1 MNRFPCSL
9 VPFVIAAMLSCAGS
23 PVQAD
28 PPSFA
33 GDVRPILSQYCFKCH
48 GPDSETRRGGVRLD
62 RPEAAVAAGES
73 GARPIVP
80 GDVAASELVRR
91 IRSADPDEVM
101 PPPSTKLALTDAQK
115 EILVK
120 WITSGAEYSA
130 HWAFVPPQDRPLPVV
145 DDPRWNEQSIDRF
158 ALQKLTEKGLS
169 PNPPADPYE
178 AIRRVYFD
186 LIGLPPSSEAA
197 DAFAADPSDVA
208 YERLVDDLLS
218 HPGYG
223 ERWARKWLDLARYA
237 DTNGYEKDKPRT
249 IWPYR
254 DWVIDALQNDMPFDR
269 FTIEQLAGDMLPGAS
284 LSQRI
289 ATGFHRNTML
299 NEEGGIDPLE
309 FRFHAMTD
317 RVSTTG
323 TVWLGLTLMC
333 AQCHSHKYDPIA
345 QTEYYGLMALLDNAD
360 EPELPI
366 PDPAVEAK
374 RPEIEARITEL
385 TRALPDRFPVAANV
399 EWAVVTGEVK
409 TESGAAVIQKDDGA
423 FFVEGPIS
431 DVDRYDVLLSANAG
445 EWTSLRLQALA
456 DPGLPSNGPGRTQH
470 GNFVVTEL
478 SAKVVAAGQSE
489 REIKIAEATV
499 DFAQDQFPAAHM
511 LDGKPN
517 TGWAIHGPGEWNVNR
532 TATFRFAEPLKLAD
546 GERLVVTIDQHF
558 GGKHVLGKFGLSLGK
573 PVDSDVPIAQR
584 RQEAIGRSFAQWVAA
599 ETSKAG
605 QWRVPRVAM
614 ARSNLPLLTVQDD
627 QSVLATGDIT
637 KSDLYE
643 ISLADVP
650 AGVTAVRLEA
660 IPDDRLP
667 RGGPGAVYYEG
678 PHGDFYLSEVE
689 IDAAGH
695 NAKIVEGTQS
705 FANGGHVAAKCFDGD
720 QQSGWSIDGGQGRLH
735 VAVFKL
741 AEPTQAAG
749 SMNIKMLC
757 ERYYAPGMGR
767 FRWSYTT
774 ESNVGPA
781 TDMPEQVA
789 AVLRKPTD
797 RWSADER
804 GIAFDRFLQTTPEL
818 QAARQEID
826 GLKASLTA
834 RTTTLAMRERPA
846 HNPRPTFRRHR
857 GEYLQPREQIAAGTP
872 AFLTTADNPA
882 PKNRLEFA
890 RWIVSPSNPLTARV
904 TVNRAWESFFGR
916 GLVRTS
922 QDFGYQ
928 GELPTHP
935 ELLDH
940 LALQFV
946 RDGWSLK
953 RLQKSIVM
961 SRVYR
966 QSSVVRKEA
975 AERDPDNRWLSR
987 GPRTRLEAEQLR
999 DGALAIAGL
1008 LSNKRGGPSV
1018 FPPQPSTIT
1027 TEGAYG
1033 QFAWNVS
1040 SGEDRWRRSL
1050 YTFTKRTTPFAFFA
1064 TFDAPS
1070 GEACVARRESTN
1082 TPLQAL
1088 SLLND
1093 VSMIEAARAL
1103 GKWAAEHSLDDPV
1116 RATAI
1121 LRRTTT
1127 RPPTPR
1133 EVEAI
1138 VLYAKRQRERI
1149 TTNELPAAKIAGDTV
1164 APDAAPEAVTEQA
1177 VWTLVARVA
1186 LNLDEAIVK

>member
-1 MNRFPCSL
+1 MNSFLRCL
-9 VPFVIAAMLSCAGS
+9 APFAIYATMSIPWAFAALAQS
-23 PVQAD
+23 D

-33 GDVRPILSQYCFKCH
+33 ADVRPILSQYCFKCH
-48 GPDSETRRGGVRLD
+48 GPDNETRRGGVRLD
-62 RPEAAVAAGES
+62 KPESAIAAAES
-73 GARPIVP
+73 GARPVVP

-91 IRSADPDEVM
+91 IRSSDPDEVM
-101 PPPSTKLALTDAQK
+101 PPSSTKMTLTNTQK
-115 EILVK
+115 EILEK
-120 WITSGAEYSA
+120 WIAGGAKYTA
-130 HWAFVPPQDRPLPVV
+130 HWAFVPPRDSSVPVAAE
-145 DDPRWNEQSIDRF
+145 PTWNERTIDRF
-158 ALQKLTEKGLS
+158 ALAKLKEKGLS

-186 LIGLPPSSEAA
+186 LIGLPPPVEAA
-197 DAFAADPSDVA
+197 DAFAADPSDAA
-208 YERLVDDLLS
+208 YEKLVDHLLG
-218 HPGYG
+218 HAGYG

-249 IWPYR
+249 VWPYR
-254 DWVIDALQNDMPFDR
+254 DWVIEALQNDMPFDR
-269 FTIEQLAGDMLPGAS
+269 FTVEQLAGDMLPDAN

-333 AQCHSHKYDPIA
+333 VQCHSHKYDPIA

-366 PDPAVEAK
+366 PDASVEAK
-374 RPEIEARITEL
+374 RPEIEASVARL
-385 TRALPDRFPVAANV
+385 TRGLPDRFPVAEDY
-399 EWAVVTGEVK
+399 EWTVTTGDAKAESGVTVVSRDDGVFFVQGPPADTDRYVVTL
-409 TESGAAVIQKDDGA
+409 GAKAGA
-423 FFVEGPIS
+423 
-431 DVDRYDVLLSANAG
+431 
-445 EWTSLRLQALA
+445 WTSLRLEALA
-456 DPGLPSNGPGRTQH
+456 DPGLPSKGPGLTPH

-478 SAKVVAAGQSE
+478 SAKVVAEGRPD
-489 REIKIAEATV
+489 REIQIAEATV
-499 DFAQDQFPAAHM
+499 DFAQDQFPAAEM

-532 TATFRFAEPLKLAD
+532 TATFRFSEPLMLAG
-546 GERLVVTIDQHF
+546 GERLVVVIDQSY
-558 GGKHVLGKFGLSLGK
+558 GGKHLLGKFSLSLGK
-573 PVDSDVPIAQR
+573 PVDSTVPLARR
-584 RQEAIGRSFAQWVAA
+584 RQEAINRAFAQWVAS
-599 ETSKAG
+599 EIPKAG
-605 QWRVPRVAM
+605 QWGVPRVAK
-614 ARSNLPLLTVQDD
+614 ARSNLPLLTIQDD
-627 QSVLATGDIT
+627 QSVLATGDFT

-643 ISLADVP
+643 VALADVP
-650 AGVTAVRLEA
+650 AGVTAMRLEA
-660 IPDDRLP
+660 IPDERLP

-689 IDAAGH
+689 VEAAGQV
-695 NAKIVEGTQS
+695 ARLVEATQS
-705 FANGGHVAAKCFDGD
+705 FASGGHVAAKCIDGD

-741 AEPTQAAG
+741 AEPTRAAG
-749 SMNIKMLC
+749 PMKIKMLC

-774 ESNVGPA
+774 ESAVGPA
-781 TDMPEQVA
+781 NDMPERVA
-789 AVLRKPTD
+789 DLLRKPTD
-797 RWSADER
+797 QWSADER
-804 GIAFDRFLQTTPEL
+804 AIVFDRFLQTTPEL
-818 QAARQEID
+818 KAARQEID
-826 GLKASLTA
+826 GLKASLAA

-846 HNPRPTFRRHR
+846 NNPRPTFRRHR
-857 GEYLQPREQIAAGTP
+857 GEYLQPREQITPGTP
-872 AFLTTADNPA
+872 VFLTTADNPA
-882 PKNRLEFA
+882 PGNRLEFA
-890 RWIVSPSNPLTARV
+890 RWLVSPANPLTARV

-953 RLQKSIVM
+953 RLHKSIVM

-966 QSSVVRKEA
+966 QSAVVRKEA

-999 DGALAIAGL
+999 DGALAVAGL
-1008 LSNKRGGPSV
+1008 LSSKRSGPSV

-1040 SGEDRWRRSL
+1040 AGEDRWRRSL

-1103 GKWAAEHSLDDPV
+1103 GKWATEHSPDDSV
-1116 RATAI
+1116 RASAL

-1127 RPPTPR
+1127 RPPKSR

-1138 VLYAKRQRERI
+1138 VAYARRQRERI
-1149 TTNELPAAKIAGDTV
+1149 ANGEIPAAKIVGDTGV
-1164 APDAAPEAVTEQA
+1164 PAAATERA

>member
-1 MNRFPCSL
+1 MNRLLRSIVL
-9 VPFVIAAMLSCAGS
+9 FVIAAMSWFDRSLLR
-23 PVQAD
+23 AD

-48 GPDSETRRGGVRLD
+48 GPDNEARRGGVRLD
-62 RPEAAVAAGES
+62 RPEAAIAAGES
-73 GARPIVP
+73 GVRPVVP
-80 GDVAASELVRR
+80 GNVAASELVRR

-101 PPPSTKLALTDAQK
+101 PPRSTKMVLTEAQK
-115 EILVK
+115 EILEQ
-120 WITSGAEYSA
+120 WIADGANYSA
-130 HWAFVPPQDRPLPVV
+130 LWAFVPPRDFPVPV
-145 DDPRWNEQSIDRF
+145 ADDPSWNERSIDRF
-158 ALQKLTEKGLS
+158 ALAKLKEKGLS
-169 PNPPADPYE
+169 SNPPADPYE
-178 AIRRVYFD
+178 VIRRVYFD
-186 LIGLPPSSEAA
+186 LIGLPPSVAAA
-197 DAFAADPSDVA
+197 DAFAADPSDAA
-208 YERLVDDLLS
+208 YEKLVDDLLS

-254 DWVIDALQNDMPFDR
+254 DWVIDALQDDMPFDQ

-317 RVSTTG
+317 RVATTG

-333 AQCHSHKYDPIA
+333 AQCHTHKYDPIA

-366 PDPAVEAK
+366 PDPTVESK
-374 RPEIEARITEL
+374 RAEIEASIARL
-385 TRALPDRFPVAANV
+385 TRALPDRFPVAVDVDWTVAN
-399 EWAVVTGEVK
+399 GEVR
-409 TESGAAVIQKDDGA
+409 TESGVAVVQKDDGA
-423 FFVEGPIS
+423 FFVEGPPAET
-431 DVDRYDVLLSANAG
+431 DRYVATLPAKSG
-445 EWTSLRLQALA
+445 EWISLRLQALA
-456 DPGLPSNGPGRTQH
+456 DARLPSKGPGLTPH

-478 SAKVVAAGQSE
+478 SAKVVAEGLAE

-532 TATFRFAEPLKLAD
+532 TATFRFAEPLKLSD
-546 GERLVVTIDQHF
+546 GERLVVAIDQSY
-558 GGKHVLGKFGLSLGK
+558 GGKHLLGKFSLSLGK
-573 PVDSDVPIAQR
+573 SVAADVPVAQR
-584 RQEAIGRSFAQWVAA
+584 RQEAIDVAFAQWIAA
-599 ETSKAG
+599 EVPKAG
-605 QWRVPRVAM
+605 QWRVARVAA
-614 ARSNLPLLTVQDD
+614 ARSNLPLLTIQDD
-627 QSVLATGDIT
+627 QSVLATGDFT
-637 KSDLYE
+637 KSDMYE

-650 AGVTAVRLEA
+650 AGVTAIRLEA
-660 IPDDRLP
+660 IPDERLP

-689 IDAAGH
+689 VDAAGQ
-695 NAKIVEGTQS
+695 AARIVEGTQS
-705 FANGGHVAAKCFDGD
+705 FASGGHVAAKCFDGD
-720 QQSGWSIDGGQGRLH
+720 QQSGWSIDGGQGRRH
-735 VAVFKL
+735 VAVFKF
-741 AEPTQAAG
+741 AEPTRAAG
-749 SMNIKMLC
+749 TMNIKMLC

-767 FRWSYTT
+767 FRWSTTT
-774 ESNVGPA
+774 ESKVGPA

-789 AVLRKPTD
+789 AVLRKPIGQ
-797 RWSADER
+797 WSADER
-804 GIAFDRFLQTTPEL
+804 AVVFERFLQTTPEL
-818 QAARQEID
+818 KVARQEID
-826 GLKASLTA
+826 SLKASLA
-834 RTTTLAMRERPA
+834 VRTTTLSMRERPA
-846 HNPRPTFRRHR
+846 DNPRPTFRRHR
-857 GEYLQPREQIAAGTP
+857 GEYLLPREQIAPATP
-872 AFLTTADNPA
+872 AFLTTAENPA
-882 PKNRLEFA
+882 PRNRLEFA
-890 RWIVSPSNPLTARV
+890 RWLVSPSNPLTARV

-946 RDGWSLK
+946 RNGWSLK
-953 RLQKSIVM
+953 QLHKSIVM

-966 QSSVVRKEA
+966 QSAVVRKEA
-975 AERDPDNRWLSR
+975 AERDSDNRWLSR

-1008 LSNKRGGPSV
+1008 LSSKRGGPSV

-1040 SGEDRWRRSL
+1040 AGEDRWRRSL

-1070 GEACVARRESTN
+1070 GEACVARRDSTN

-1103 GKWAAEHSLDDPV
+1103 GRWATEQSPDDSV

-1121 LRRTTT
+1121 LRRTIT
-1127 RPPTPR
+1127 RPPTSR
-1133 EVEAI
+1133 EVEA
-1138 VLYAKRQRERI
+1138 VVAYARRQRERM
-1149 TTNELPAAKIAGDTV
+1149 TASELPAARIVGDT
-1164 APDAAPEAVTEQA
+1164 AASEAATEQA

-1186 LNLDEAIVK
+1186 LNLDDTVVK